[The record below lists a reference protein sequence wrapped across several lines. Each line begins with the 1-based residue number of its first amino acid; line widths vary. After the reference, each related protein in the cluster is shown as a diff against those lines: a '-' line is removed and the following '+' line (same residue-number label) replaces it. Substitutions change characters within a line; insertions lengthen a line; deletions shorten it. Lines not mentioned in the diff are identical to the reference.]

1 MLKEFPVPVFSAEL
15 GALGKASSRS
25 LESLQT
31 GQHGNAMHV
40 ENTGFKQGNGMIR
53 SILQKG
59 M

>member
-15 GALGKASSRS
+15 GALGKASLLS

-31 GQHGNAMHV
+31 GQHGNAVHV

-53 SILQKG
+53 STVFAG
-59 M
+59 V